1 MRSLGCP
8 EDRSSSRHPGI
19 AGGNGRKTI
28 PELHAAAA
36 RAAGRT
42 ASLADLLARTLLHS
56 WFLLETNRPESFLV
70 LCLNR
75 MFARTTATPPV
86 DTNPPSSKAVVEMQA
101 GHIGILLLAREL
113 SARARFRRLLSRP
126 RESWAHRGRHP
137 SGARLRS
144 TPP

>member
-1 MRSLGCP
+1 MRSLCCP

-28 PELHAAAA
+28 PELHATEA
-36 RAAGRT
+36 RAAGHT

-70 LCLNR
+70 LRLNR
-75 MFARTTATPPV
+75 SFARSAATPPV

-101 GHIGILLLAREL
+101 GHIGILLSAREL
-113 SARARFRRLLSRP
+113 SARARFRRLLSRA
-126 RESWAHRGRHP
+126 RESWTNRGRHP
-137 SGARLRS
+137 AGECR
-144 TPP
+144 